1 MACACMRHL
10 SAIRTPT
17 VASAGPPKETAN
29 SRVLILGGTGRVGG
43 STAIALSKLSPDL
56 RITIAGRN
64 RFCFHFQLTI
74 PNYLLILLFQFNSPK
89 QSTFIAISTASRITQ
104 FLLVLF
110 VVESIEEKIQSNQ
123 LAVSSYLPLIII
135 A

>member
-74 PNYLLILLFQFNSPK
+74 PNNLLNLLLQFYSPK
-89 QSTFIAISTASRITQ
+89 QITFIAISKASRIKQ
-104 FLLVLF
+104 FLLVWF
-110 VVESIEEKIQSNQ
+110 VVESIEERYPIES
-123 LAVSSYLPLIII
+123 VSCTVYLHIYPL
-135 A
+135 